1 MGGERRGDGKSTGGD
16 RRGDGKSMGGERRR
30 GRQVYGRGEKRGRQ
44 VYGRGEKRGG
54 GKRDLLSGRRQ
65 ERWKIYRPSETR
77 QTIEGQDKRP
87 FLSFFRRF
95 QIELC

>member
-1 MGGERRGDGKSTGGD
+1 MGGERG
-16 RRGDGKSMGGERRR
+16 
-30 GRQVYGRGEKRGRQ
+30 
-44 VYGRGEKRGG
+44 GG

-65 ERWKIYRPSETR
+65 ERWRIYRPSEIR

-87 FLSFFRRF
+87 FPSVFWRF

>member
-1 MGGERRGDGKSTGGD
+1 MGGEREGG
-16 RRGDGKSMGGERRR
+16 GKSMGGEREGGGKSMGGER
-30 GRQVYGRGEKRGRQ
+30 G
-44 VYGRGEKRGG
+44 GG

-77 QTIEGQDKRP
+77 QTIEGQDKRR
-87 FLSFFRRF
+87 FLSFFWRF